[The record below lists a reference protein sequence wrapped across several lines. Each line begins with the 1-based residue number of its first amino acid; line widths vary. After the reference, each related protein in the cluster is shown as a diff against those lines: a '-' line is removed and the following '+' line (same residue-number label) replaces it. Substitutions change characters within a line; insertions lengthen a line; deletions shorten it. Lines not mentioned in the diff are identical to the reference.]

1 MLATQ
6 LMLMFQ
12 SEHVDYEES
21 KSPIKSRNLC
31 TAKTLY
37 GTAARYLGQNGFR
50 LMPSL
55 EIYIKQKQLS
65 YIMVL
70 L

>member
-12 SEHVDYEES
+12 SEHVNYEES

-50 LMPSL
+50 LPSL